1 MSAVSKKSNR
11 RRFALRPLPVGTGTP
26 ECWKKTQRKPP
37 KENTCLQT
45 PGTCESC
52 PEWEKSGK
60 PEWMKI
66 HGPDCDCIACHD
78 FKKDTHRPEYLGD
91 GIYQCPDCCR
101 LYHSYPAA
109 NKHMGRVANIL
120 GDCPGNKFE
129 RGVK

>member
-26 ECWKKTQRKPP
+26 QRGTETKR
-37 KENTCLQT
+37 ET
-45 PGTCESC
+45 PDER
-52 PEWEKSGK
+52 PQ
-60 PEWMKI
+60 WMKI